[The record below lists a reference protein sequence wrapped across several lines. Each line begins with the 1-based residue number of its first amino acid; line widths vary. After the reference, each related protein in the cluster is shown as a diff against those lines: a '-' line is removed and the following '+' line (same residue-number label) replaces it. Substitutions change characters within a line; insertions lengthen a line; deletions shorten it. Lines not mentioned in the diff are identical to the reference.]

1 MMMSNMV
8 DYVPSPGPSVEF
20 TSGRVTG
27 YTMPRY

>member
-1 MMMSNMV
+1 MV